1 MMFKSKNVESFKIDN
16 NNIPKHVAIIMDGNG
31 RWAKARHMPR
41 IAGHKKG
48 MNTVKTITKAASA
61 LGMKVLTLYAF
72 STENWRRP
80 DKEVNYLMGLPS
92 KFFNDFIPDLIAN
105 NVKVQVMGYI
115 NQLPEQTQQAV
126 KKAIEATA
134 NCDGMILNFALNYG
148 AQDEI
153 VTSIQKIARL
163 VKNNEIDIDDISK
176 ETVQNNLMTTN
187 LGKLANPD
195 LLIRTSGEKRLS
207 NFLLWQVAYSEFVFR
222 NENWPDFNAEIL
234 SDCILEYQNR
244 HRRFGGLK

>member
-1 MMFKSKNVESFKIDN
+1 MFKSKNVESFKIDN

>member
-61 LGMKVLTLYAF
+61 LGIKVLTLYAF

-222 NENWPDFNAEIL
+222 NENWPDFDAEIL

>member
-1 MMFKSKNVESFKIDN
+1 MFKSKNVESFKIDN

-61 LGMKVLTLYAF
+61 LGIKVLTLYAF

-222 NENWPDFNAEIL
+222 NENWPDFDAEIL

>member
-1 MMFKSKNVESFKIDN
+1 
-16 NNIPKHVAIIMDGNG
+16 
-31 RWAKARHMPR
+31 
-41 IAGHKKG
+41 
-48 MNTVKTITKAASA
+48 
-61 LGMKVLTLYAF
+61 
-72 STENWRRP
+72 
-80 DKEVNYLMGLPS
+80 
-92 KFFNDFIPDLIAN
+92 
-105 NVKVQVMGYI
+105 MGYI

-195 LLIRTSGEKRLS
+195 LLIRTSGEKKI
-207 NFLLWQVAYSEFVFR
+207 V
-222 NENWPDFNAEIL
+222 
-234 SDCILEYQNR
+234 
-244 HRRFGGLK
+244 

>member
-1 MMFKSKNVESFKIDN
+1 MFKSKETQELTIDYD
-16 NNIPKHVAIIMDGNG
+16 NIPKHIAIIMDGNG
-31 RWAKARHMPR
+31 RWAKQRHMPR

-48 MNTVKTITKAASA
+48 MNTVKTITKAASK
-61 LGMKVLTLYAF
+61 LGVKVLTLYAF

-80 DKEVNYLMGLPS
+80 DTEVNYLMGLPG

-126 KKAIEATA
+126 NKAIDATA
-134 NCDGMILNFALNYG
+134 NCNGMILNFALNYG

-153 VTSIQKIARL
+153 VTSVRNIAEL
-163 VKNNEIDIDDISK
+163 VKDDKLAIEDISK
-176 ETVQNNLMTTN
+176 KTIENNLMTAK
-187 LGKLANPD
+187 LGDLANPD

-207 NFLLWQVAYSEFVFR
+207 NFLLWQIAYSEFIFR
-222 NENWPDFNAEIL
+222 NENWPDFDAEIL
-234 SDCILEYQNR
+234 TDCILEYQNR